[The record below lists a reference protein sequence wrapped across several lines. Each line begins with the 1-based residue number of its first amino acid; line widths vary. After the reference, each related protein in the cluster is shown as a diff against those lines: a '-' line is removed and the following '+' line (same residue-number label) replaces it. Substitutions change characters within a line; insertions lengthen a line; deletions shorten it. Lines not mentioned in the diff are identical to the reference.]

1 MTDDKD
7 KFYLLDSNILV
18 YAYNEDSPCH
28 KKAKEIRNKSL
39 SGEIKGCITPQNL
52 YEFYAIVTDSRRA
65 NNPLTPDSA
74 AIEVKNYYDSR
85 IKKVYPL
92 ENTFLKVVEL
102 VKRYQITKQNIHDI
116 HLLATML
123 DNGIDGIYTRNEEHF
138 KRLCKDEGIELINPF
153 N

>member
-1 MTDDKD
+1 MTDDKY
-7 KFYLLDSNILV
+7 KFYILDSNILV

-28 KKAKEIRNKSL
+28 KKAKEIRDKSL

-65 NNPLTPDSA
+65 KNPLTPDSA
-74 AIEVKNYYDSR
+74 AIEVRNYYDSR

-102 VKRYQITKQNIHDI
+102 VKRYQITKQSIHDI

-123 DNGIDGIYTRNEEHF
+123 DNCIDGIYTRNEEHF
-138 KRLCKDEGIELINPF
+138 KNLCKDEGIELINPF